1 MLGVATPVLG
11 AALVCV
17 RGGTIYVRGATPIP
31 LKLALKDFD
40 DKGIKVAQACAETYP
55 ATCCKSAKAQK
66 ALEGVMGGVKTV
78 PPKWEYEVMYT
89 DLAATWKSSIHA
101 KCRYDL
107 RPVVL
112 CVQAA
117 APTLCF

>member
-1 MLGVATPVLG
+1 MFGAYARNIWLVRSSLHQNYSATWS
-11 AALVCV
+11 
-17 RGGTIYVRGATPIP
+17 
-31 LKLALKDFD
+31 
-40 DKGIKVAQACAETYP
+40 
-55 ATCCKSAKAQK
+55 KSAKAQK
-66 ALEGVMGGVKTV
+66 ALEGVMGGVKAV
-78 PPKWEYEVMYT
+78 PPPKWEYEVMYT
-89 DLAATWKSSIHA
+89 DLAASWKSAIHA

>member
-1 MLGVATPVLG
+1 M
-11 AALVCV
+11 
-17 RGGTIYVRGATPIP
+17 
-31 LKLALKDFD
+31 KLALKDFD
-40 DKGIKVAQACAETYP
+40 DKGIKVAQACAKNY
-55 ATCCKSAKAQK
+55 ATTWSKSVKAQK
-66 ALEGVMGGVKTV
+66 ALEGVMGGVKAV
-78 PPKWEYEVMYT
+78 PPPKWEYEVMYT
-89 DLAATWKSSIHA
+89 DLAATWKSAIHA